1 MYVLSNQSGLYGAS
15 NMIDNHLLGQISESC
30 NDSLLI
36 LPVDIHE
43 IILIPSRKNRTSIAD
58 WKAVIHALNIENKG
72 VKLSDLVYLFDRAD
86 KKLHVAK
93 MMIFRHKA
101 WTKIKER
108 KENK

>member
-1 MYVLSNQSGLYGAS
+1 M
-15 NMIDNHLLGQISESC
+15 
-30 NDSLLI
+30 
-36 LPVDIHE
+36 
-43 IILIPSRKNRTSIAD
+43 
-58 WKAVIHALNIENKG
+58 IHALNIENKG